1 MITEL
6 ERADFHK
13 LEPLLDESVLGIE
26 ARAVVQDSNPGWIFV
41 DSGECPRSALV
52 WSRGIEG
59 FYLLGDPENFFFVDS
74 LDCYVEQSIRPRA
87 RTLGLDW
94 FEASGCSEGWDPA
107 IERAFK
113 NREWNRSVQYIYRPP
128 ASWTNDPGENDPAI
142 HRIDGHLFSQTDLTR
157 LDFLR
162 SKIDL
167 FWDSPGE
174 FFAKGIGF
182 CVVRENRIAS
192 VCMSGFVAKEVYVID
207 IETVEEYRRC
217 GLGYSAGKAFIDYC
231 SENHLVP
238 HWDCMQTNTASAS
251 LAEKLGLTRVS
262 EYSLYEF
269 SFEK

>member
-6 ERADFHK
+6 DRPDFHR
-13 LEPLLDESVLGIE
+13 LESLLDESVLGIE
-26 ARAVVQDSNPGWIFV
+26 ARAVIRGNNPGWISV
-41 DSGECPRSALV
+41 DFAERPRSALV

-59 FYLLGDPENFFFVDS
+59 FYLLGDPENSAFVNS
-74 LDCYVEQSIRPRA
+74 LGLYVEQLIRPRA
-87 RTLGLDW
+87 RELGLDW
-94 FEASGCSEGWDPA
+94 FEVSGCSEGWDAA

-113 NREWNRSVQYIYRPP
+113 NRKWNRSVQCIYRLP
-128 ASWTNDPGENDPAI
+128 ASWRSDPCENDPAV
-142 HRIDGHLFSQTDLTR
+142 HRIDGHLFAQTDLTH

-192 VCMSGFVAKEVYVID
+192 VCMSGFVAKEIYVID

-217 GLGYSAGKAFIDYC
+217 GLGYSAGKAFIDHC
-231 SENHLVP
+231 SENHLMP

-262 EYSLYEF
+262 EYSLYGF
-269 SFEK
+269 PFEE